1 MFHIFN
7 VLIACTLYFC
17 QMQTDY
23 VFTFTLYT
31 VTNTEELIQMLFF
44 GDLGWFLTLL
54 SIYFLVVTCTY
65 WKTTCIDFCFSGLK
79 CHAL

>member
-44 GDLGWFLTLL
+44 GDLGLIFNFIVNLFSSCHLYLL
-54 SIYFLVVTCTY
+54 
-65 WKTTCIDFCFSGLK
+65 KD
-79 CHAL
+79 HMH